1 MTAYEEAA
9 RRIPVGEGAQVIV
22 AGGGADARFMLDLQ
36 GEPWAVPVGKLQE
49 ALRETGLAMHA
60 DELGK

>member
-1 MTAYEEAA
+1 MFLTGQAA
-9 RRIPVGEGAQVIV
+9 GA
-22 AGGGADARFMLDLQ
+22 AARFMLDLQ

-60 DELGK
+60 DELGE